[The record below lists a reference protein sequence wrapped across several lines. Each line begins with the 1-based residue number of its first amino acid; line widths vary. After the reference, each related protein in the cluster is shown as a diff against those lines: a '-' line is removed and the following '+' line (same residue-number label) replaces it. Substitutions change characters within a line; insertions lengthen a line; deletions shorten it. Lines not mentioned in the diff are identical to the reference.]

1 MEPRHTLCMSTNAR
15 DWNATHYV
23 VLGGDALVHAPE
35 DGWPDDVALSLTDA
49 PEAVLSWATH
59 GAFQSATDHAAFQS
73 AMSSDAELA
82 VAWDDFRI
90 EPWVG
95 TMVLPAGK
103 RLRYRSER
111 PGMGLRAECHVQTA
125 HQKGG

>member
-1 MEPRHTLCMSTNAR
+1 MASITCTMVDKSN
-15 DWNATHYV
+15 WNATYYV
-23 VLGGDALVHAPE
+23 AIGGDTIVHAPE

-103 RLRYRSER
+103 RLRCRSESLQTDLRFCVAR
-111 PGMGLRAECHVQTA
+111 PAA
-125 HQKGG
+125 

>member
-1 MEPRHTLCMSTNAR
+1 MICMSTNEC
-15 DWNATHYV
+15 DWHTTHYMTIV
-23 VLGGDALVHAPE
+23 GDALVHAPE
-35 DGWPDDVALSLTDA
+35 DGWPDDVTLSLTDA
-49 PEAVLSWATH
+49 PEAVLTCNWATP
-59 GAFQSATDHAAFQS
+59 GAFQIANHVAFHR

-103 RLRYRSER
+103 RLRYRSEHSR
-111 PGMGLRAECHVQTA
+111 SLRCS
-125 HQKGG
+125 